1 MIFLMKNLN
10 FHRLLDEIQMLKDPS
25 LGWAW
30 TRALLDAVV
39 EEMNICDEAVAI
51 YVAKEIL
58 MSASK
63 EIEMRQYK

>member
-1 MIFLMKNLN
+1 
-10 FHRLLDEIQMLKDPS
+10 
-25 LGWAW
+25 
-30 TRALLDAVV
+30 LDAVV